1 MAGTSLVVRSMGI
14 GLQMQGTWVRS
25 WSRMILHAGATKP
38 RYCNYWAQ
46 SPNDWRLC
54 TYSWC
59 SPWQCECHGPQL
71 QRARGQQRRSSTTK
85 NKIKKK
91 KKRIITGNIEGWVQ
105 ANILLLSYS
114 ILGMAQYYS
123 ENQIKTLYS
132 LLYVIYIKIR
142 SLKTLLETTIL
153 TGHWERKPDLVHR
166 TGGNFFP

>member
-14 GLQMQGTWVRS
+14 GLPMQGTWVRS

-59 SPWQCECHGPQL
+59 SPWQWECHGPQL

-91 KKRIITGNIEGWVQ
+91 KKNHHHWKHWRMSSSKHPVT
-105 ANILLLSYS
+105 LLLNSWDGSVLLRESNKNSLEPSLRY
-114 ILGMAQYYS
+114 IYKNTKF
-123 ENQIKTLYS
+123 ENFIRNNYTHWPLRKKTRFS
-132 LLYVIYIKIR
+132 
-142 SLKTLLETTIL
+142 SQN
-153 TGHWERKPDLVHR
+153 WW
-166 TGGNFFP
+166 